1 MFGKDIMK
9 AAVFIDVKKID
20 YREDYPKP
28 SPGEEDVI
36 VKTHYCG
43 ICGSDITNFK
53 FKMYQAPIIM
63 GHEFSGEVVEIGSN
77 ITDIKMGDK
86 VCGINV
92 ALDIAQGQLDGMGIF
107 KDGGFAEFVRVPRKY
122 LFQIPKS
129 VSTKEAVMIESFAN
143 VCRAV
148 KLSNISENQNII
160 IIGAGNIGLCFLSY
174 LLKEKKPNYII
185 AIEPQAFL
193 REKAKEFG
201 ATESFPP
208 NPAKIKKFLKRNGT
222 PTYIF
227 DCAGNQKSI
236 LMAIDL
242 IKKGGTVILEGVF
255 KGKVSFPMFLL
266 NSKEVSIKGVLG
278 HDREDIFCALDFFSQ
293 DKINANKYI
302 SQIIPIQDIQHAFEK
317 YLDPGQREFIKLV
330 IEV

>member
-1 MFGKDIMK
+1 MK

-28 SPGEEDVI
+28 SPGEDNVI

-43 ICGSDITNFK
+43 ICGSDITNYK
-53 FKMYQAPIIM
+53 FKMYQVPLIM
-63 GHEFSGEVVEIGSN
+63 GHEFTGEVVEIGSN
-77 ITDIKMGDK
+77 ITDIHLGDK

-92 ALDIAQGQLDGMGIF
+92 ALDIDQGQLDGMGIF
-107 KDGGFAEFVRVPRKY
+107 KDGGFAEFVKVPRKY
-122 LFQIPKS
+122 LFKIPES

-143 VCRAV
+143 ACRAV
-148 KLSNISENQNII
+148 KLSKITEDQNII

-174 LLKEKKPNYII
+174 LLIEKTPNYII
-185 AIEPQAFL
+185 VIEPQIFL

-208 NPAKIKKFLKRNGT
+208 NPAKIKKFLKRNGK
-222 PTYIF
+222 PAYIF

-255 KGKVSFPMFLL
+255 KGKVAFPMFLL
-266 NSKEVSIKGVLG
+266 NSKEVSIKGVLS
-278 HDREDIFCALDFFSQ
+278 HDREDILNAIDFFSKG
-293 DKINANKYI
+293 KINANKFI
-302 SQIIPIQDIQHAFEK
+302 SQIISIEDIQNAFEK
-317 YLDPGQREFIKLV
+317 YLDPSQREFIKLV
-330 IEV
+330 IEL

>member
-1 MFGKDIMK
+1 MK
-9 AAVFIDVKKID
+9 AAVFINVKKII

-28 SPGEEDVI
+28 SPGPDDVI
-36 VKTHYCG
+36 VKTQYCG

-53 FKMYQAPIIM
+53 LKMYQAPLIM
-63 GHEFSGEVVEIGSN
+63 GHEFTGEVIEVGSN
-77 ITDIKMGDK
+77 IADIKLGDK

-92 ALDIAQGQLDGMGIF
+92 ALDLDQGQLEGMGIF
-107 KDGGFAEFVRVPRKY
+107 KDGGFAEFVKVPRKF
-122 LFQIPKS
+122 LFQIPES

-143 VCRAV
+143 ACRAV
-148 KLSNISENQNII
+148 KLSNITENQNIV

-174 LLKEKKPNYII
+174 LLIEKKPNYII
-185 AIEPQAFL
+185 VIEPQAFL

-201 ATESFPP
+201 ATDAFPP
-208 NPAKIKKFLKRNGT
+208 SPAKIKKFLKKNGK

-242 IKKGGTVILEGVF
+242 IKKGGSVILEGVF

-266 NSKEVSIKGVLG
+266 NSKEVSIKGILG
-278 HDREDIFCALDFFSQ
+278 HDREDILCAVDFFSQ
-293 DKINANKYI
+293 DKINANKYL
-302 SQIIPIQDIQHAFEK
+302 SQIIQIKDIQEAFEK
-317 YLDPGQREFIKLV
+317 YLDPEERDFIKLV
-330 IEV
+330 IEL

>member
-1 MFGKDIMK
+1 MR
-9 AAVFIDVKKID
+9 AAVFEDIKKII
-20 YREDYPKP
+20 YREDYTPP
-28 SPGEEDVI
+28 TAGINDVI
-36 VKTHYCG
+36 VKVDYCG

-53 FKMYQAPIIM
+53 LKMYQVPLIM
-63 GHEFSGEVVEIGSN
+63 GHEFTGEVFELGK
-77 ITDIKMGDK
+77 DIKDVQVGNK

-92 ALDIAQGQLDGMGIF
+92 ALDLDQGQLDGMGIF

-122 LFQIPKS
+122 LFQIPES
-129 VSTKEAVMIESFAN
+129 VSTKEAVLIESFAN
-143 VCRAV
+143 ACRAV
-148 KLSNISENQNII
+148 KLSNITENQNII

-174 LLKEKKPNYII
+174 LLEEKNPNYII
-185 AIEPQAFL
+185 VVEPQAFL

-201 ATESFPP
+201 ATDSFPP
-208 NPAKIKKFLKRNGT
+208 NPSKIKNFLKRNGK

-242 IKKGGTVILEGVF
+242 IKKGGSVILEGVF

-278 HDREDIFCALDFFSQ
+278 HDRDDILCAIDFFSQ
-293 DKINANKYI
+293 DKIDANKFI
-302 SQIIPIQDIQHAFEK
+302 SQIIPIQDIQKGFEQ
-317 YLDPGQREFIKLV
+317 YLDPGERNFIKVV
-330 IEV
+330 IKV

>member
-1 MFGKDIMK
+1 MK
-9 AAVFIDVKKID
+9 AAVFIDVKKII
-20 YREDYPKP
+20 YKEDYPKP
-28 SPGEEDVI
+28 SPGPDDVI

-53 FKMYQAPIIM
+53 LKMYQIPLIM
-63 GHEFSGEVVEIGSN
+63 GHEFTGEVLEIGSN
-77 ITDIKMGDK
+77 ITDMSLGEK

-92 ALDIAQGQLDGMGIF
+92 ALDIDKGQLDGMGIF
-107 KDGGFAEFVRVPRKY
+107 KDGGFAEFVKVPRKY
-122 LFQIPKS
+122 LFRIPKS

-143 VCRAV
+143 ACRAV
-148 KLSNISENQNII
+148 KLSNITENQNII
-160 IIGAGNIGLCFLSY
+160 IIGAGNIGLCFLNY
-174 LLKEKKPNYII
+174 LLIEKNPNYII
-185 AIEPQAFL
+185 VIEPQAFL

-208 NPAKIKKFLKRNGT
+208 NPSKIKRFLKRNGK

-266 NSKEVSIKGVLG
+266 NSKEVSIKGVLS
-278 HDREDIFCALDFFSQ
+278 HDREDILCAIDFFSKN
-293 DKINANKYI
+293 KINANKFI
-302 SQIIPIQDIQHAFEK
+302 SQIIPIRDIQKAFEK
-317 YLDPGQREFIKLV
+317 YLDPGEREFIKLV
-330 IEV
+330 IEL

>member
-1 MFGKDIMK
+1 MK
-9 AAVFIDVKKID
+9 ATVFIDVKKII

-28 SPGEEDVI
+28 SPGPDDVI

-53 FKMYQAPIIM
+53 FKMYQVPLIM
-63 GHEFSGEVVEIGSN
+63 GHEFTGEVLEIGSN
-77 ITDIKMGDK
+77 ITDIKLGDK

-92 ALDIAQGQLDGMGIF
+92 ALDIDKGQLDGMGIF
-107 KDGGFAEFVRVPRKY
+107 KDGGFAEFVKVPRKY

-143 VCRAV
+143 ACRAA
-148 KLSNISENQNII
+148 KLSNITKNQNII

-174 LLKEKKPNYII
+174 LLIEKKPNYII
-185 AIEPQAFL
+185 VIEPQAFL

-208 NPAKIKKFLKRNGT
+208 NPSKIKRFLKRNGK

-227 DCAGNQKSI
+227 DCAGNQRSI

-242 IKKGGTVILEGVF
+242 IKKGGSVILEGVF
-255 KGKVSFPMFLL
+255 KGKVSFPIFLL
-266 NSKEVSIKGVLG
+266 NSKEVSIKGILG
-278 HDREDIFCALDFFSQ
+278 HDHEDILCAIDFFSK
-293 DKINANKYI
+293 DKINANKFI
-302 SQIIPIQDIQHAFEK
+302 SQIIPIRDIQKAFEK
-317 YLDPGQREFIKLV
+317 YLDPGEREFIKLV
-330 IEV
+330 IEL

>member
-1 MFGKDIMK
+1 MK
-9 AAVFIDVKKID
+9 AAVFMDVKKII

-28 SPGEEDVI
+28 SPGPDDVI

-53 FKMYQAPIIM
+53 LKMYQVPLIM
-63 GHEFSGEVVEIGSN
+63 GHEFTGEVVEIGSN
-77 ITDIKMGDK
+77 ITDIKLRDE

-92 ALDIAQGQLDGMGIF
+92 ALDIDQGQLDGLGIF
-107 KDGGFAEFVRVPRKY
+107 KDGGFAEFVKLPRKY
-122 LFQIPKS
+122 LFRIPES

-143 VCRAV
+143 ACRAV
-148 KLSNISENQNII
+148 KLSNITENQNIM

-174 LLKEKKPNYII
+174 LLIEKKPKYII
-185 AIEPQAFL
+185 VIEPQAFL

-201 ATESFPP
+201 AIESFPP
-208 NPAKIKKFLKRNGT
+208 NPAKIKNFLKRNGK

-242 IKKGGTVILEGVF
+242 IKKGGTIILEGVF

-266 NSKEVSIKGVLG
+266 NSKEINIKGVLS
-278 HDREDIFCALDFFSQ
+278 HDREDILNALKFFSHN
-293 DKINANKYI
+293 KINAIKYI
-302 SQIIPIQDIQHAFEK
+302 SRIIPIQDIQKAFEQ
-317 YLDPGQREFIKLV
+317 YLDPVERDFIKLV
-330 IEV
+330 IKL

>member
-1 MFGKDIMK
+1 MK
-9 AAVFIDVKKID
+9 AAVFIDVKKII

-28 SPGEEDVI
+28 SPGPDDVI

-53 FKMYQAPIIM
+53 LGMYQVPLIM
-63 GHEFSGEVVEIGSN
+63 GHEFTGEVMEIGSN
-77 ITDIKMGDK
+77 IIDIKLGDK

-92 ALDIAQGQLDGMGIF
+92 ALDIDKGQLDGMGIF
-107 KDGGFAEFVRVPRKY
+107 KDGGFAEFVKVPRKY
-122 LFQIPKS
+122 LFPIPKS

-143 VCRAV
+143 ACRAV
-148 KLSNISENQNII
+148 KLSNITENQNII

-174 LLKEKKPNYII
+174 LLIEKKPNYII
-185 AIEPQAFL
+185 VIEPQAFL

-208 NPAKIKKFLKRNGT
+208 NPAKIKRFLKRNGK

-242 IKKGGTVILEGVF
+242 IKKGGAVILEGVF
-255 KGKVSFPMFLL
+255 KGKVSFPLFLL
-266 NSKEVSIKGVLG
+266 NSKEVSIKGILG
-278 HDREDIFCALDFFSQ
+278 HDREDILCAIDFFSQ
-293 DKINANKYI
+293 DKINANKFI
-302 SQIIPIQDIQHAFEK
+302 SQTIPIQDIQKAFK
-317 YLDPGQREFIKLV
+317 QYLDPGEREFIKLV
-330 IEV
+330 IEL

>member
-1 MFGKDIMK
+1 MK
-9 AAVFIDVKKID
+9 AAVFIDVNKIV

-28 SPGEEDVI
+28 SPGPDDVI

-53 FKMYQAPIIM
+53 LKMYQVPLIM
-63 GHEFSGEVVEIGSN
+63 GHEFTGEVIEIGSN
-77 ITDIKMGDK
+77 ITDIKQGDK

-92 ALDIAQGQLDGMGIF
+92 ALDLDQGQLEGMGIF
-107 KDGGFAEFVRVPRKY
+107 MDGGFAEFVKVPRKF

-143 VCRAV
+143 ACRAI
-148 KLSNISENQNII
+148 KLSNITGNQNII

-174 LLKEKKPNYII
+174 LLIEKKPNYLIV
-185 AIEPQAFL
+185 IEPEAFL
-193 REKAKEFG
+193 REKAMEFG

-208 NPAKIKKFLKRNGT
+208 NPAKIKKFIKRNGK

-242 IKKGGTVILEGVF
+242 IKKGGAVILEGVF

-278 HDREDIFCALDFFSQ
+278 HDREDILCAIDFFSQ
-293 DKINANKYI
+293 GKINADKYI
-302 SQIIPIQDIQHAFEK
+302 SQIIPIQDIQKAFERFI
-317 YLDPGQREFIKLV
+317 DPGEREFIKLV
-330 IEV
+330 VKL

>member
-1 MFGKDIMK
+1 MR
-9 AAVFIDVKKID
+9 AAVFEDIKKIV
-20 YREDYPKP
+20 YKEDYPRPTAGIK
-28 SPGEEDVI
+28 DVI
-36 VKTHYCG
+36 VKVDYCG

-53 FKMYQAPIIM
+53 LKMYQVPLIL
-63 GHEFSGEVVEIGSN
+63 GHEFTGEVIELGQEIN
-77 ITDIKMGDK
+77 DVQVGDK

-92 ALDIAQGQLDGMGIF
+92 GLDIDQGQLDGMGIF

-122 LFQIPKS
+122 LFRIPKS

-143 VCRAV
+143 ACRAV
-148 KLSNISENQNII
+148 KLSNITENQNII

-174 LLKEKKPNYII
+174 LLIEKKPNYII
-185 AIEPQAFL
+185 VVEPQAFL

-208 NPAKIKKFLKRNGT
+208 NPAKIKKFLKRNGK
-222 PTYIF
+222 PSYIF

-266 NSKEVSIKGVLG
+266 NSKEVGIKGVLS
-278 HDREDIFCALDFFSQ
+278 HDREDILCALDFFSQ
-293 DKINANKYI
+293 DKINANKFI
-302 SQIIPIQDIQHAFEK
+302 SQIIPIQDIQKGFEQ
-317 YLDPGQREFIKLV
+317 YLESGEREFIKVV
-330 IEV
+330 IKL

>member
-1 MFGKDIMK
+1 MK
-9 AAVFIDVKKID
+9 AAVFIDAKKII

-28 SPGEEDVI
+28 SPGPDDVL
-36 VKTHYCG
+36 VKTHFCG

-53 FKMYQAPIIM
+53 FKMYQVPLIM
-63 GHEFSGEVVEIGSN
+63 GHEFTGEVIEIGSN
-77 ITDIKMGDK
+77 VTDIKQGEK

-92 ALDIAQGQLDGMGIF
+92 ALDLDQGQLEGMGIF
-107 KDGGFAEFVRVPRKY
+107 KDGGFAEFVKVPRKF

-129 VSTKEAVMIESFAN
+129 VSPKEAVMIESFAN
-143 VCRAV
+143 ACRAV
-148 KLSNISENQNII
+148 KLSNITENQNII

-174 LLKEKKPNYII
+174 LLIEKKPNYII
-185 AIEPQAFL
+185 VIEPQAFL
-193 REKAKEFG
+193 RDKANEFG

-208 NPAKIKKFLKRNGT
+208 NPAKIKNFLKRNGK

-242 IKKGGTVILEGVF
+242 IKKGGSVILEGVF

-266 NSKEVSIKGVLG
+266 NSKEVSIKGVLS
-278 HDREDIFCALDFFSQ
+278 HDREDILCALDFFSK

-302 SQIIPIQDIQHAFEK
+302 SQLIPIQDIQKAFEK
-317 YLDPGQREFIKLV
+317 YLDPGEREFIKIV
-330 IEV
+330 IEL

>member
-1 MFGKDIMK
+1 MK
-9 AAVFIDVKKID
+9 AAVFIDVKKII

-28 SPGEEDVI
+28 SLGPDDVI

-53 FKMYQAPIIM
+53 LGMYQVPLIM
-63 GHEFSGEVVEIGSN
+63 GHEFTGEVMEIGSN
-77 ITDIKMGDK
+77 IIDIKLGDK

-92 ALDIAQGQLDGMGIF
+92 ALDIDKGQLDGMGIF
-107 KDGGFAEFVRVPRKY
+107 KDGGFAEFVKVPRKY
-122 LFQIPKS
+122 LFPIPKS

-143 VCRAV
+143 ACRAV
-148 KLSNISENQNII
+148 KLSNITENQNII

-174 LLKEKKPNYII
+174 LLIEKKPNYII
-185 AIEPQAFL
+185 VIEPQAFL

-201 ATESFPP
+201 AKEAFPP
-208 NPAKIKKFLKRNGT
+208 NPAKIKSFLKRNGK

-242 IKKGGTVILEGVF
+242 IKKGGAVILEGVF
-255 KGKVSFPMFLL
+255 KGKVSFPLFLL
-266 NSKEVSIKGVLG
+266 NSKEVSIKGILG
-278 HDREDIFCALDFFSQ
+278 HDREDILCAIDFFSQ
-293 DKINANKYI
+293 DIINANKFI
-302 SQIIPIQDIQHAFEK
+302 SQTIPIQDIQKAFK
-317 YLDPGQREFIKLV
+317 QYLDPGERAFIKLV
-330 IEV
+330 IEL

>member
-1 MFGKDIMK
+1 MK
-9 AAVFIDVKKID
+9 AAVFIDIKKIEF
-20 YREDYPKP
+20 REDYPKP
-28 SPGEEDVI
+28 TPGDDEVI

-53 FKMYQAPIIM
+53 FRMYQVPLIM
-63 GHEFSGEVVEIGSN
+63 GHEFSGEVVEVGSN
-77 ITDIKMGDK
+77 IIDIELGDK

-92 ALDIAQGQLDGMGIF
+92 ALDIAQGQLDGLGIF
-107 KDGGFAEFVRVPRKY
+107 KDGGLAEFVKVPSKY
-122 LFQIPKS
+122 VFQIPKS

-148 KLSNISENQNII
+148 KLSNITENQNII
-160 IIGAGNIGLCFLSY
+160 IMGAGNIGLCFLSY
-174 LLKEKKPNYII
+174 LLVEKNPNYII
-185 AIEPQAFL
+185 VIEPQAFL

-201 ATESFPP
+201 ATESFSP
-208 NPAKIKKFLKRNGT
+208 NPAKIKNFLKRKGK

-242 IKKGGTVILEGVF
+242 IKKGGSVILEGIY

-266 NSKEVSIKGVLG
+266 NSKEVSIKGILS
-278 HDREDIFCALDFFSQ
+278 HDREDILCAIEFFSQ
-293 DKINANKYI
+293 DKINANKFI
-302 SQIIPIQDIQHAFEK
+302 SQVIPIEDIQRAFEQ
-317 YLDPGQREFIKLV
+317 YLEPGQREFIKLV

>member
-1 MFGKDIMK
+1 MK
-9 AAVFIDVKKID
+9 AAVFINVKKII

-28 SPGEEDVI
+28 SPGSDDVI

-53 FKMYQAPIIM
+53 LKMYQVPLIM
-63 GHEFSGEVVEIGSN
+63 GHEFTGEVVEIGEN
-77 ITDIKMGDK
+77 ITDIKLGDK

-92 ALDIAQGQLDGMGIF
+92 ALDIDKGQLDGMGIF
-107 KDGGFAEFVRVPRKY
+107 KDGGFAEFVKVPRKY
-122 LFQIPKS
+122 LYQIPKS

-143 VCRAV
+143 ACRAV
-148 KLSNISENQNII
+148 KLSNITENQNVI

-174 LLKEKKPNYII
+174 LLIEKKPKYII
-185 AIEPQAFL
+185 VIEPQAFL
-193 REKAKEFG
+193 REKANEFG
-201 ATESFPP
+201 ATEAFLP
-208 NPAKIKKFLKRNGT
+208 NPAKIKKFLKRNGK

-266 NSKEVSIKGVLG
+266 NAKEVCIKGILG
-278 HDREDIFCALDFFSQ
+278 HDREDILCAIDFFSQ
-293 DKINANKYI
+293 DKINANQFI
-302 SQIIPIQDIQHAFEK
+302 SQIIPIKDIQNAFEK
-317 YLDPGQREFIKLV
+317 YLDPGEREFIKLI
-330 IEV
+330 IEL

>member
-1 MFGKDIMK
+1 MK
-9 AAVFIDVKKID
+9 AAVFINVKKII

-28 SPGEEDVI
+28 SPGPDDVI
-36 VKTHYCG
+36 VKTQYCG

-53 FKMYQAPIIM
+53 LKMYQVPLIM
-63 GHEFSGEVVEIGSN
+63 GHEFTGEVIEIGSN
-77 ITDIKMGDK
+77 IIDIKLGDK

-92 ALDIAQGQLDGMGIF
+92 ALDIDKGQLDGMGIF

-143 VCRAV
+143 ACRAV
-148 KLSNISENQNII
+148 KLSNITENQNII
-160 IIGAGNIGLCFLSY
+160 IIGAGNIGLCFLHY
-174 LLKEKKPNYII
+174 LLIEKKPKYII
-185 AIEPQAFL
+185 VIEPQAFL

-201 ATESFPP
+201 ATEAFPP
-208 NPAKIKKFLKRNGT
+208 NPVKIKKFLKRNGK

-242 IKKGGTVILEGVF
+242 IKKGGSVILEGVF

-266 NSKEVSIKGVLG
+266 NSKEVNIKGVLS
-278 HDREDIFCALDFFSQ
+278 HDREDIFCAIDFFSK
-293 DKINANKYI
+293 DKINAKKFI
-302 SQIIPIQDIQHAFEK
+302 SQIIPIQDIQKAFEL
-317 YLDPGQREFIKLV
+317 YLDQGEREFIKLV
-330 IEV
+330 IEL

>member
-1 MFGKDIMK
+1 MR
-9 AAVFIDVKKID
+9 AAVFEDIKKIAFK
-20 YREDYPKP
+20 EDYPHP
-28 SPGEEDVI
+28 TAGLNDVI
-36 VKTHYCG
+36 VKVEYCG

-53 FKMYQAPIIM
+53 LKMYQVPLIM
-63 GHEFSGEVVEIGSN
+63 GHEFTGEVVELGKEIN
-77 ITDIKMGDK
+77 DVKIGDK

-92 ALDIAQGQLDGMGIF
+92 ALDLDQGELDGMGIF

-122 LFQIPKS
+122 LFTIPKS

-143 VCRAV
+143 ACRAT
-148 KLSNISENQNII
+148 KLSNITENQNII
-160 IIGAGNIGLCFLSY
+160 IIGAGNIGLCFLRF
-174 LLKEKKPNYII
+174 LLVEKNPNYII
-185 AIEPQAFL
+185 VVEPQTFL

-201 ATESFPP
+201 ATDSFPP
-208 NPAKIKKFLKRNGT
+208 NPAKIKKFIKRNGK

-242 IKKGGTVILEGVF
+242 IKKGGAVILEGVF

-278 HDREDIFCALDFFSQ
+278 HDREDILCAIDFFSQ
-293 DKINANKYI
+293 GKINADKYI
-302 SQIIPIQDIQHAFEK
+302 SQIIPIQDIQKAFERFI
-317 YLDPGQREFIKLV
+317 DTGERDFIKLV
-330 IEV
+330 VKL

>member
-1 MFGKDIMK
+1 MR
-9 AAVFIDVKKID
+9 AAVFEDIKKIV
-20 YREDYPKP
+20 YKEDYPRP
-28 SPGEEDVI
+28 TVGINDVI
-36 VKTHYCG
+36 VKVDYCG

-53 FKMYQAPIIM
+53 LKMYQVPLVM
-63 GHEFSGEVVEIGSN
+63 GHEFTGEVIELGK
-77 ITDIKMGDK
+77 DINDVKIGDK

-92 ALDIAQGQLDGMGIF
+92 ALDIDQGQLDGMGIF
-107 KDGGFAEFVRVPRKY
+107 KDGGFAEFVKVPKKY

-143 VCRAV
+143 ACRAV
-148 KLSNISENQNII
+148 KLSNITENQNII

-174 LLKEKKPNYII
+174 LLIEKKPNYII
-185 AIEPQAFL
+185 VIEPQAFL

-208 NPAKIKKFLKRNGT
+208 SPAKIKKFIKRNGK

-242 IKKGGTVILEGVF
+242 IKKGGSVILEGVF

-266 NSKEVSIKGVLG
+266 NSKEVTIKGVLG
-278 HDREDIFCALDFFSQ
+278 HDREDILCALDFFSQ
-293 DKINANKYI
+293 GKINANKFI
-302 SQIIPIQDIQHAFEK
+302 SQIISIQDIQKAFEQ
-317 YLDPGQREFIKLV
+317 YLESGEREFIKVV
-330 IEV
+330 IKL

>member
-1 MFGKDIMK
+1 MK
-9 AAVFIDVKKID
+9 AAVFIDVKKII

-28 SPGEEDVI
+28 SPGPDDVI
-36 VKTHYCG
+36 VKTHFCG

-53 FKMYQAPIIM
+53 LKMYQVPLIL
-63 GHEFSGEVVEIGSN
+63 GHEFTGEVMEVGSN
-77 ITDIKMGDK
+77 IADIKRGDK

-92 ALDIAQGQLDGMGIF
+92 ALDINKGQLDGMGIF

-143 VCRAV
+143 ACRAV
-148 KLSNISENQNII
+148 KLSNITENQKII

-174 LLKEKKPNYII
+174 LLIEKKPNYIVV
-185 AIEPQAFL
+185 IEPQAFL

-208 NPAKIKKFLKRNGT
+208 NPAKIKKFLKRNGK

-236 LMAIDL
+236 LMALDL
-242 IKKGGTVILEGVF
+242 IEKGGSVILEGVF
-255 KGKVSFPMFLL
+255 KGKVTFPMFLL
-266 NSKEVSIKGVLG
+266 NSKEVSIKGILG
-278 HDREDIFCALDFFSQ
+278 HDREDILCAVDFFSQ
-293 DKINANKYI
+293 DKINANKYM
-302 SQIIPIQDIQHAFEK
+302 SQIIPIKDIQKAFEK
-317 YLDPGQREFIKLV
+317 YLDPGERDFIKLV
-330 IEV
+330 IEL